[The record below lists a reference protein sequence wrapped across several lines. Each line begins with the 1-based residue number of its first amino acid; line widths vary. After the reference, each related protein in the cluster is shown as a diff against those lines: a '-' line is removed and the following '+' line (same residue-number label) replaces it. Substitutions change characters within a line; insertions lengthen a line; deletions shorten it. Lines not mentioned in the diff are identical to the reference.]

1 MNKKILLEQ
10 RLGIPLE
17 ILTNFC
23 RTKKIIELRIFGS
36 ALREDFNEES
46 DIDLLVKFSPEYSIS
61 LLGIVRLENEF
72 KQLLNRDIDLVTKNS
87 IENSKNWIRRQN
99 ILDNAQV
106 IYSIN

>member
-1 MNKKILLEQ
+1 MNTKTLIEN

-17 ILTNFC
+17 ILTKFC
-23 RTKKIIELRIFGS
+23 QNQKIIELCIFGS

-72 KQLLNRDIDLVTKNS
+72 KQLLNRDVDLVTRNS

-99 ILDNAQV
+99 ILDSAEV
-106 IYSIN
+106 IYVQ

>member
-1 MNKKILLEQ
+1 MNRKILLEQ

-17 ILTNFC
+17 TLTKFC
-23 RTKKIIELRIFGS
+23 QTQKIIELCIFGS

-46 DIDLLVKFSPEYSIS
+46 DIDLLVKFSPEYPIS

-87 IENSKNWIRRQN
+87 IENSKNWIRRKN
-99 ILDNAQV
+99 ILDSAEV
-106 IYSIN
+106 IYVQ